1 MKLLATE
8 RSAGQTIEYQGKT
21 CTIQLA
27 EPDAFKGV
35 EIALFSAGGE
45 TSKILAPAAAERGAV
60 VIDNSS
66 TWRMDPDV
74 PLIVP
79 EVNPDDISGYKKK
92 GIIANP
98 NCSTIQ
104 MVVAL
109 MPLHLRSKM
118 TRVVVSTYQAVSG
131 AGKAAIDE
139 LTDTTYQVFNG
150 ETIVPNKFQKQIAF
164 NCIP

>member
-1 MKLLATE
+1 MKLLASE
-8 RSAGQTIEYQGKT
+8 RSAGTTIEYQGKT
-21 CTIQLA
+21 VTIQLA

-45 TSKILAPAAAERGAV
+45 TSKILAPAAAEKGAI

-66 TWRMDPDV
+66 QWRMDPDV

-79 EVNPDDISGYKKK
+79 EVNPDDIAGYEKK

-118 TRVVVSTYQAVSG
+118 TRVVVSTY
-131 AGKAAIDE
+131 
-139 LTDTTYQVFNG
+139 
-150 ETIVPNKFQKQIAF
+150 
-164 NCIP
+164 